1 MDVYIGTIMMW
12 APNFAPL
19 GWSYCN
25 GALVAIAQNQALFAL
40 LGTTYGGNGT
50 QTFGLPDL
58 RSRAPMGAGMGQG
71 PGLSTYSLGMMAGV
85 EDVTLIATQMPQ
97 HNHPA
102 AGEVVVR
109 NTPATSNQPQA
120 GQVLGAARFQS
131 GPNVTNVNAYAAADG
146 DAVTLAPGSV
156 AVQVGF
162 AGSGMPHENRM
173 PFTGVSFIIAVTGI
187 FPPRP

>member
-1 MDVYIGTIMMW
+1 MDAYIGTIMMW

-40 LGTTYGGNGT
+40 LSTTYGGNGST
-50 QTFGLPDL
+50 TFGLPDL

-71 PGLSTYSLGMMAGV
+71 PGLSTYTLGTMAGV
-85 EDVTLIATQMPQ
+85 ENVTLITTQMPQ

-102 AGEVVVR
+102 TAVLVAN
-109 NTPATSNQPQA
+109 NTPGTSASPVAGGVLANGVADVNFEEGQA
-120 GQVLGAARFQS
+120 KIYASAAGS
-131 GPNVTNVNAYAAADG
+131 T
-146 DAVTLAPGSV
+146 VTLAPGSI
-156 AVQVGF
+156 AAQVGF
-162 AGSGMPHENRM
+162 TGSGMPHENRM
-173 PFTGVSFIIAVTGI
+173 PFTGVSFIIAVQGI